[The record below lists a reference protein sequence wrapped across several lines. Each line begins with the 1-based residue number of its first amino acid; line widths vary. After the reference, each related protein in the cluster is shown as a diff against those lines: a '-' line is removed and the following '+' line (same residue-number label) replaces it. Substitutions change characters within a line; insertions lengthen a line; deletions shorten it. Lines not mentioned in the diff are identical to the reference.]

1 MKIKKPKNN
10 TKKNVGD
17 MEVANDVFNNSVNT
31 SAAPVSEDYDEDGW
45 HTYKWIVSS
54 IQDSD
59 RDGLQ
64 TDNLKDAKSY
74 ALEWSKDE
82 PEVEI
87 NIYNTRDGS
96 YYLDYLGGKCVRD
109 GWTIKK
115 PKTYR
120 LKGSDGN
127 SYDVKALSKKD
138 AQKALDD
145 YLKKNINESIEK
157 HETLNPKLWGK
168 DEELLPEVREGIQK
182 VVDQFVSELKEN
194 EVELK
199 VLDVILVGS
208 NASYNYT
215 KDSDLDVHIV
225 ADTSIIPCEYGLLP
239 IIYNMARSQFNNKYD
254 VTIHDVPIEIYVED
268 MATSANSNG
277 IYSLNSGW
285 IKKPV
290 AVDIPE
296 IDISDVY
303 PEWEERAKKLLNSDD
318 TSVEDVDKFINDVYL
333 LRKTSIMSEGEYG
346 KGNMV
351 FKEIRNN
358 GYLDRL
364 KELKVKLTEK
374 DMIVEDIH
382 DDVAQFVHDN
392 AIYYNE
398 AFIRFVD
405 SYLGGYSKEDLPTTK
420 TEIGV
425 WAKEILDEWTQGDEE
440 YIQDARDYRFLEYIE
455 LKIKEKLEDVVD
467 EELLSEVYFVDKEV
481 GEALD
486 TIHQEAQAD
495 KFYTHYLKHVVSSA
509 DGDARMPNVLPSEYN
524 ELANTLSEA
533 PIVKIEFDEDG
544 NLTNTSGTIGYV
556 NNVGTFGKY
565 DIDTEL
571 LVIYNNDR
579 AISLYKMPREKFN
592 KKIIRSTERFGFK
605 KDLFEEK

>member
-1 MKIKKPKNN
+1 MKIYLGENYCLEIDEAVFKEPNLSRHAEGADGRNSHILADGEEFSWRDPKFDSSMSKEDYAREAEALSNAKAGKHEDNSDPEKLEDKIFGWVFHNPKYNADRKFKVKIPGGPTKFNPKALPELVIYSMDDSTIITYMLLKGPRSLYNYEDQFVKELDEQLLELPEEDEEEKGVN

-17 MEVANDVFNNSVNT
+17 MEVANNVFNNSANT

-45 HTYKWIVSS
+45 HKYKWIVSS

-64 TDNLKDAKSY
+64 TDNLRDAKSY
-74 ALEWSKDE
+74 ALEWSKEE

-120 LKGSDGN
+120 LKGSDGK

-239 IIYNMARSQFNNKYD
+239 IIYNMARSQFNSKYD
-254 VTIHDVPIEIYVED
+254 VTIHDVPIEIYVEG
-268 MATSANSNG
+268 MNTSANSNG

-296 IDISDVY
+296 IDISDIY
-303 PEWEERAKKLLNSDD
+303 PEWEERAKKLLDSED
-318 TSVEDVDKFINDVYL
+318 TSVDDVNKFIDDIYL
-333 LRKTSIMSEGEYG
+333 LRKTSIMADGEYG

-358 GYLDRL
+358 GYLDKL

-374 DMIVEDIH
+374 DMIVE
-382 DDVAQFVHDN
+382 
-392 AIYYNE
+392 
-398 AFIRFVD
+398 
-405 SYLGGYSKEDLPTTK
+405 
-420 TEIGV
+420 
-425 WAKEILDEWTQGDEE
+425 
-440 YIQDARDYRFLEYIE
+440 
-455 LKIKEKLEDVVD
+455 
-467 EELLSEVYFVDKEV
+467 
-481 GEALD
+481 
-486 TIHQEAQAD
+486 
-495 KFYTHYLKHVVSSA
+495 
-509 DGDARMPNVLPSEYN
+509 
-524 ELANTLSEA
+524 
-533 PIVKIEFDEDG
+533 
-544 NLTNTSGTIGYV
+544 
-556 NNVGTFGKY
+556 
-565 DIDTEL
+565 
-571 LVIYNNDR
+571 
-579 AISLYKMPREKFN
+579 
-592 KKIIRSTERFGFK
+592 KKV
-605 KDLFEEK
+605 